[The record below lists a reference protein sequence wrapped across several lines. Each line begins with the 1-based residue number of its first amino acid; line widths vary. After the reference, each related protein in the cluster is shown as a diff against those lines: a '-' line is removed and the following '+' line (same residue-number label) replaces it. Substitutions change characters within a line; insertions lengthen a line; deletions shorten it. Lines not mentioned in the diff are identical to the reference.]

1 MVEKIVNYEDGKI
14 LEWKWAS
21 DHDLIPNP
29 FFTSL
34 FFIDGIL
41 IDAGP
46 PAGADDFREFIKSL
60 LKTSEIKL
68 CVITHSHEDHCGGAY
83 ILQQEFN
90 IPIYAPSG
98 VLKDLKKESTY
109 PEYRQITWGQKR
121 LPVNA
126 KEIPKWIISNSGK
139 YTFEIFPM
147 PGHAPE
153 QIILIEREKQWVFAA
168 DAIQPKYKMLF
179 GAASDIQEDISVIYQ
194 SIKNLYK
201 YTEGMNNLKIFL
213 SGPGLYEGRDF
224 IKKKMDEIGNLH
236 KKVHQIYEEES
247 KSYDEEEKLLRKVLK
262 RIFKRET
269 IIGKLTDGDLS
280 TANLIKSLLDWPL
293 NEI

>member
-1 MVEKIVNYEDGKI
+1 MVEKIVNYEDGNI

-34 FFIDGIL
+34 FFVDGIL

-60 LKTSEIKL
+60 LETSEIKL
-68 CVITHSHEDHCGGAY
+68 CMITHSHEDHCGGAY

-90 IPIYAPSG
+90 IPIFAPKDA
-98 VLKDLKKESTY
+98 LDDLKKEYTY
-109 PEYRQITWGQKR
+109 PKYRKITWGQKR
-121 LPVNA
+121 LPVEA
-126 KEIPKWIISNSGK
+126 MEVPDIITSNSGE
-139 YTFEIFPM
+139 YTFQVFPM

-153 QIILIEREKQWVFAA
+153 QIALIEKDKQWLFVA
-168 DAIQPKYKMLF
+168 DGIQPKYKMLF

-194 SIKNLYK
+194 SLKNLYK
-201 YTEGMNNLKIFL
+201 FTQGMNDLKIFL

-224 IKKKMDEIGNLH
+224 IKEKLDEINKLH
-236 KKVHQIYEEES
+236 KQVHKIYEEES
-247 KSYDEEEKLLRKVLK
+247 KNYDQEDKVLRKVLK
-262 RIFKRET
+262 RMFKRET
-269 IIGKLTDGDLS
+269 VIGKLTEGDLS
-280 TANLIKSLLDWPL
+280 TANLIKSLFDWSLD
-293 NEI
+293 EV